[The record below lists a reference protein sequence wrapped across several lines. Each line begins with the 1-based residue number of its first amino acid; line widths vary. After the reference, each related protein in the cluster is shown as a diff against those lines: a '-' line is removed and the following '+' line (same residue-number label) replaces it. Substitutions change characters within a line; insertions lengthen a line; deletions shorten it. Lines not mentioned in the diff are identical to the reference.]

1 MLGMYYITNHVC
13 KLLFKREQFKRKA
26 ILFKK
31 GTCIGTYSGEKHGIY
46 TPYLNI
52 M

>member
-13 KLLFKREQFKRKA
+13 KLQFKREQFKRKA
-26 ILFKK
+26 ILFKIK
-31 GTCIGTYSGEKHGIY
+31 GIGTYSGEKHGIY
-46 TPYLNI
+46 TTYLNI

>member
-26 ILFKK
+26 ILFKIK
-31 GTCIGTYSGEKHGIY
+31 GTATYSGENHGIY

>member
-26 ILFKK
+26 ILFKIKDIFK
-31 GTCIGTYSGEKHGIY
+31 GKSRNIY
-46 TPYLNI
+46 TLFEHHVTN
-52 M
+52 